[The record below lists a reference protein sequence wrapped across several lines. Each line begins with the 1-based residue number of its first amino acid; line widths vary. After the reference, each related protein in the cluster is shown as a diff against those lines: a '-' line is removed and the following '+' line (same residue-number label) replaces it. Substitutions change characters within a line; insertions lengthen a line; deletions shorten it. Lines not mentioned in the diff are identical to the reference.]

1 LTPHK
6 WLIVEEI
13 LVEIWACPQEERGQA
28 LARYCHGDTE
38 LIDEVASLLEADE
51 RANSWKA
58 PEPMKGSSEPAIRSF
73 GPYQLERMIGR
84 GGVGTVYLAH
94 EEVAKIRRRAG
105 ITILIAAPA
114 AEYLPE
120 L

>member
-1 LTPHK
+1 MTPHK